1 MGRMTYLYH
10 RWEQDLG
17 KDGLDFLLWIMIS
30 LILHHYIARWAGAA
44 KISMH
49 RAINVMFKL
58 VCKEKKVGL
67 KAKRWQISM
76 KGSFLDPSCC
86 PFYGSFFQR
95 YSRAQRPHCCLMLW
109 GAFMGHFS
117 LRRAAQMAK
126 GTPAHLSPG
135 HHKPCSV
142 PWAFSMLCFAAGPA
156 PLPAGCDHLSCQPGS
171 PGPQP
176 SNCQGFPSARME
188 KSSHQNWVALPS
200 SKGEINESLH
210 IIRTKSTF
218 FCGIKCLK
226 N

>member
-1 MGRMTYLYH
+1 
-10 RWEQDLG
+10 
-17 KDGLDFLLWIMIS
+17 
-30 LILHHYIARWAGAA
+30 
-44 KISMH
+44 MH

-117 LRRAAQMAK
+117 LCRAAQMAK
-126 GTPAHLSPG
+126 ETPAHLSPG

-188 KSSHQNWVALPS
+188 KSSHQN
-200 SKGEINESLH
+200 
-210 IIRTKSTF
+210 
-218 FCGIKCLK
+218 
-226 N
+226 